1 MSDPLPRLCQAEM
14 GRLAAAGM
22 DVPLYARIGLSP
34 SVVHL
39 GLGAFQR
46 AHQAMVF
53 DQLLRAGDGRWAVC
67 AVATRSV
74 QLADTLAAQDGLYAV
89 KLASSQGESWHIVG
103 AVVQTCSAK
112 REPRLVHAAIANPS
126 TRWLTL
132 TVTEKGYDVD
142 LATLLLDGLRQR
154 HAAGLGGL
162 TIASCDN
169 LSHNGDK
176 LKELLVDACNDDA
189 LLQWLQAQCRFPN
202 SMVDRI
208 VPAATSQCVEEAA
221 IALGVDDKGALFTE
235 QFTEWVIEENFV
247 DPSDALPLAQ
257 AGVTVVPN
265 VGPYESAKLRMLN
278 GSHSALA
285 CIGAVMGLP
294 TVYAAV
300 MHPQIRQFIHQLMTQ
315 EVMPNLERP
324 GLADYR
330 DALLERFSNPAIKHS
345 LHQIV
350 TDSSKKIT
358 LRWVPSVVDQL
369 KNGGRIDHLAF
380 ASAAWMRYC
389 LGQDD
394 AGNRY
399 AVNDPQAELLG
410 SLAKE
415 LAGGTDG
422 AVAKFLALPG
432 VWGPALPTTPAWRKA
447 VAEATREILQHGI
460 EGALGRLLAADPLR
474 R

>member
-1 MSDPLPRLCQAEM
+1 MSDSPPRLCQAEI

-22 DVPLYARIGLSP
+22 DVPLYARSGVSP
-34 SVVHL
+34 GVVHL

-53 DQLLRAGDGRWAVC
+53 DEILRAGDRRWAVC

-89 KLASSQGESWHIVG
+89 KLASSQGESWHMVG

-112 REPRLVHAAIANPS
+112 REPRLVHAAIASPG

-132 TVTEKGYDVD
+132 TVTEKGYDAD
-142 LATLLLDGLRQR
+142 LATLLLDGLHLRL
-154 HAAGLGGL
+154 AAGLGGL

-176 LKELLVDACNDDA
+176 LKELLANACDDDA
-189 LLQWLQAQCRFPN
+189 LLQWLQVQCRFPN

-208 VPAATSQCVEEAA
+208 VPAATSQCVDEAA
-221 IALGVDDKGALFTE
+221 IAWGVEDKGALFTE
-235 QFTEWVIEENFV
+235 QFSEWVIEDNFV
-247 DPSDALPLAQ
+247 DPSDGQLLAK
-257 AGVTVVPN
+257 AGVTVVPD
-265 VGPYESAKLRMLN
+265 VGPYEAAKLRMLN

-285 CIGAVMGLP
+285 CIGAVMGLA
-294 TVYAAV
+294 TVFDAV
-300 MHPQIRQFIHQLMTQ
+300 MQAQIRQFIQQLMTY
-315 EVMPNLERP
+315 EVMPYLARP

-330 DALLERFSNPAIKHS
+330 DALLERFGNPAIKHS
-345 LHQIV
+345 LHQIA
-350 TDSSKKIT
+350 TDSSKKIS
-358 LRWVPSVVDQL
+358 LRWVPSILDQL
-369 KNGGRIDHLAF
+369 QHGGRIEHLAF

-394 AGNRY
+394 AGKRY
-399 AVNDPQAELLG
+399 AIHDPQAELLG
-410 SLAKE
+410 SLAKQ
-415 LAGGTDG
+415 LAGHTDG
-422 AVAKFLALPG
+422 AITKFLALPG
-432 VWGPALPTTPAWRKA
+432 VWGPALPTTPAWCDA
-447 VAEATREILQHGI
+447 VTSATREILQHGMA
-460 EGALGRLLAADPLR
+460 GALGHLLAADPLR